1 MKGKDQEALGPP
13 VGGADNGIASLD
25 VSVAQSHLRSSAQL
39 DWPLLAKKPFK
50 TVVRGDC
57 LRRNGALPVADN

>member
-13 VGGADNGIASLD
+13 VEGADNGIASLD
-25 VSVAQSHLRSSAQL
+25 VSVSQRHLRSSAQL

-50 TVVRGDC
+50 RVVRGDC
-57 LRRNGALPVADN
+57 LRHHGALPVADN

>member
-13 VGGADNGIASLD
+13 VGGANSGIASLA

-57 LRRNGALPVADN
+57 LRHNGALPVADN